1 VSSSRG
7 VLAVLMIG
15 LLSSACSLQWPRLET
30 IQGSGNVTSES
41 RNVSDFNEVELQG
54 IGNLTIQQTDS
65 ESLTIE
71 AEDNIIP
78 YLTTEVQNNR
88 LTLSVENGVN
98 LRTTKPINYKLTVK
112 DLSDLKLSGSGTI
125 DVENIKTNN
134 LKIDTSGSGDVSANI
149 DTNNLEV
156 VLSGSGDAKME
167 GKTDSQAV
175 NISGSGSYQAEK
187 LQSKEAKVDINGS
200 GSATLDVSDALDARI
215 SGSGSV
221 EYTGDPTVSK
231 QISGSGELRKR

>member
-1 VSSSRG
+1 MSSRV
-7 VLAVLMIG
+7 VLVVLMIG
-15 LLSSACSLQWPRLET
+15 LFSSACSGAET

-54 IGNLTIQQTDS
+54 IGNLTVQQTAS

-78 YLTTEVQNNR
+78 HLKTEVQNNR
-88 LTLSVENGVN
+88 LTLYIENGVN
-98 LRTTKPINYKLTVK
+98 LRTTEPINYKLTVN

-125 DVENIKTNN
+125 NVENINTTN
-134 LKIDTSGSGDVSANI
+134 LEIATSGSGNVSANT
-149 DTNNLEV
+149 DTNNLAV
-156 VLSGSGDAKME
+156 ALSGSGDAKMA
-167 GKTDSQAV
+167 GKTDSQGV
-175 NISGSGSYQAEK
+175 NMSGSSRYRAEN
-187 LQSKEAKVDINGS
+187 LQSNEAKVSNSGS
-200 GSATLDVSDALDARI
+200 GSATLNVSDALDARI